1 MKDKGYAKSSGAG
14 TLSNVNGGPTRGG
27 GSPKDTT
34 GGKSTSGDA
43 TNVIVV
49 CGSNPKEY
57 SPSSTKQSRNR

>member
-1 MKDKGYAKSSGAG
+1 MKDKGYSHKSQNF
-14 TLSNVNGGPTRGG
+14 NVNGGPTRGG

-34 GGKSTSGDA
+34 DGKSTDKDA
-43 TNVIVV
+43 TNTIVV